1 MGEHTLCWT
10 CLSSMALFSI
20 SCFQNYNYFA
30 LQWDW
35 YHYIIQMK
43 NQIQRYNTVIKKW
56 IQQLYNTE
64 PKTQNISC
72 IKGIHFSKEKIT
84 LFPSLLNLSKS
95 KLILLKINYL
105 TWNSLTI
112 VSNASISNINKS
124 KMFITH
130 SS

>member
-1 MGEHTLCWT
+1 
-10 CLSSMALFSI
+10 
-20 SCFQNYNYFA
+20 
-30 LQWDW
+30 
-35 YHYIIQMK
+35 MK

-72 IKGIHFSKEKIT
+72 IEGIHFSKEKIT

-105 TWNSLTI
+105 T
-112 VSNASISNINKS
+112 
-124 KMFITH
+124 
-130 SS
+130 